1 MTVTGVV
8 RRRIATRRIDIDTD
22 IAFDHHHAPVCLE
35 RHNGG
40 VYLPALCC
48 MEPAPTWLW
57 SRMLKTTRQ
66 QGGRR

>member
-8 RRRIATRRIDIDTD
+8 RRRIATLRIDTD
-22 IAFDHHHAPVCLE
+22 IAVDHHQAPVCLE
-35 RHNGG
+35 RRNAG

-48 MEPAPTWLW
+48 METVSASLW